1 MKELDN
7 RKEYIPHPAD
17 TTGIELP
24 DELIPLLEE
33 MARNVHEVWAANRIK
48 EGWKFGNKRDDFKKT
63 HPCLIPYDDL
73 PEIEKEYDRNT
84 SRETLRLILKS
95 GFEIKKV

>member
-7 RKEYIPHPAD
+7 RNEYIPHPAD

-24 DELIPLLEE
+24 VELQPLLEE

-48 EGWKFGNKRDDFKKT
+48 EGWKFGNKRDDIMKT
-63 HPCLIPYDDL
+63 HPCLIPYDEL

-84 SRETLRLILKS
+84 SRETLQLILKS